1 MKDPLLSKLSP
12 HAEVTRIELISRS
25 LKEAGKVSPAQ
36 VTLNGWVNTVR
47 SSGKVSFIELR
58 DGSGYVQAVAN
69 HATLPP
75 DTLEKIKSLTQESA
89 ISITGSARQH
99 PKRPEEFEIELA
111 SLEILS
117 ISPEYPLG
125 KKDHGP
131 DFLLENRHLWLRSKT
146 QWAIQRIRDT
156 IIHAT
161 YDFFRELGFIK
172 IDAPI
177 ITSTA
182 CEGTTTLFGLPYHDL
197 GTAYLSQSGQ
207 LYIEAAVMAHGRV
220 YDFGPV
226 FRAEKSKTKKHL
238 SEFWMM
244 DAEMAF
250 CSHEQNMAV
259 QEQLVCFI
267 VERVL
272 SINRPELL
280 LTGRDVT
287 KLELVKA
294 PFPRLTHNE
303 AVVALRAAGS
313 QIKDNDDLGAPDE
326 ALLSE
331 LYDVPVF
338 IERWPAEIKAF
349 YMKRDPSNPHV
360 ALCADLMAPEC
371 FGELI
376 GGSQREDDYEVLKT
390 RMLAENIPLE
400 DFQWYLDLRKFG
412 SVKHAGFGFG
422 LERMVSWIAGAEHI
436 RETIPFP
443 RMLYRFKP

>member
-1 MKDPLLSKLSP
+1 MIDPLLDSP
-12 HAEVTRIELISRS
+12 SHGRISS
-25 LKEAGKVSPAQ
+25 LATFENGT
-36 VTLNGWVNTVR
+36 VTLKGWVNTIR

-58 DGSGYVQAVAN
+58 DGSGYVQVVAN
-69 HATLPP
+69 HPSLN
-75 DTLEKIKSLTQESA
+75 DSLIERIKELTQES
-89 ISITGSARQH
+89 SVSVTGTVRRH
-99 PKRPEEFEIELA
+99 PKRPTEFEID
-111 SLEILS
+111 LS
-117 ISPEYPLG
+117 DLTLIHKSPEYPLG

-207 LYIEAAVMAHGRV
+207 LYIEAAVMSHGRV

-244 DAEMAF
+244 DAEMAY
-250 CSHEQNMAV
+250 CTHEQNMAL
-259 QEQLVCFI
+259 QERLVCFI

-272 SINRPELL
+272 SLNRAELA

-287 KLELVKA
+287 KLEKVKG
-294 PFPRLTHNE
+294 PFPKLTHRQ
-303 AVVALRAAGS
+303 AVELLQSKGS
-313 QIKDNDDLGAPDE
+313 SIKENDDLGAPDE

-331 LYDVPVF
+331 VYDVPVF

-349 YMKRDPSNPHV
+349 YMKRDPLNPKV
-360 ALCADLMAPEC
+360 VLGADLMAPEC

-376 GGSQREDDYEVLKT
+376 GGSQREDDYDVLKA
-390 RMLAENIPLE
+390 RMIEEKIPLE

-412 SVKHAGFGFG
+412 SVPHAGFGFG
-422 LERMVSWIAGAEHI
+422 LERLVNWIAGAEHI